1 MMNTELEVLGD
12 AIHAATARELAGSA
26 AGTWRSL
33 RPLAVLALVAALAL
47 PAAGYAA
54 GVWQPGHAT
63 PKQEQR
69 SLPRGEALFA
79 GTHPQCEAT
88 GADSYQCLLAT
99 APTAEYAASWL
110 GAKEAS
116 VDARGRINGGCVGK
130 NSAGTEWDCY
140 LGQAAVDHG
149 VIDAGVLGSQR
160 DNPAHG

>member
-1 MMNTELEVLGD
+1 MNTELDILGD
-12 AIHAATARELAGSA
+12 AIQAATARELAGSA
-26 AGTWRSL
+26 AGTRRSL
-33 RPLAVLALVAALAL
+33 RALAVLALVTALAV

-63 PKQEQR
+63 PKQEQH

-79 GTHPQCEAT
+79 GTNPKCEAT
-88 GADSYQCLLAT
+88 GADRYHCLLAT

-116 VDARGRINGGCVGK
+116 VDAHGRINGGCVGK

-140 LGQAAVDHG
+140 IGQAAVDHG
-149 VIDAGVLGSQR
+149 IIDESVLGSQR